1 MKLTHRAAVGHGR
14 QGAGLRRNLVFGL
27 IAGLAL
33 SACAPRET
41 ILPGERLA
49 IRPGL
54 EEPVNRAAPIRL
66 SRQVNHASWS
76 QRAGNARHAIQHP
89 ALGPAPELLWSAPIG
104 QGNDRRHR
112 ITADPVA
119 ADGRIFT
126 LDSRAQVSAVSTSGA
141 PLWSRDLTPASDNPD
156 DASGGGLAVVGG
168 RLYVTTGFGDL
179 LVLDAADGAV
189 IWRQRLDAPAAG
201 APTVADGMVYVT
213 TRDSRG
219 LAIRADDGRVAWQLS
234 GAPSVSGVVGGAAP
248 AVGTP
253 YVIFPYSSAQIVA
266 AFPKGGLQVWKASV
280 AGSRPGRAY
289 AQLKDVTGDPV
300 VRGAVVYAANP
311 SGRTVA
317 VSMRDGELIW
327 SAREGATGPVWVD
340 GGSVFLVSDEA
351 ELVRLDARDGT
362 RVWAV
367 ALPDFVPVRNARRK
381 RDVYAHF
388 GPVLAGGRLWVASG
402 DGRLRG
408 FDPVDGSLDHVTD
421 LPGGA
426 STRPIVVDGVL
437 YLVSADGQLQAFR

>member
-1 MKLTHRAAVGHGR
+1 MNLAHGADAQSRGKRHGLVRYLILASAAALT
-14 QGAGLRRNLVFGL
+14 
-27 IAGLAL
+27 LA
-33 SACAPRET
+33 ACAPRET

-49 IRPGL
+49 IRPAL
-54 EEPVNRAAPIRL
+54 EEPVNRSVPIRL
-66 SRQVNHASWS
+66 ARMVNHSDWP
-76 QRAGNARHAIQHP
+76 QRAGSARHTIQHP
-89 ALGPAPELLWSAPIG
+89 AMNAAPSLQWSVPIG
-104 QGNDRRHR
+104 AGNDRRHR

-119 ADGRIFT
+119 AGGRVFT
-126 LDSRAQVSAVSTSGA
+126 LDSRALVSAVSVSGA
-141 PLWSRDLTPASDNPD
+141 VLWTRDLTPAGDSAD

-179 LVLDAADGAV
+179 FALDASDGSV
-189 IWRQRLDAPAAG
+189 IWRQRLEAPAAG
-201 APTVADGMVYVT
+201 APTIHDGLVYVT

-219 LAIRADDGRVAWQLS
+219 LAIRAEDGRMLWQLS

-248 AVGTP
+248 AVGKP

-266 AFPKGGLQVWKASV
+266 AYPRGGLQVWNASV

-300 VRGAVVYAANP
+300 VRGNVVYAANP

-317 VSMRDGELIW
+317 VRMRNGEHIW
-327 SAREGATGPVWVD
+327 SAREGATGPVWVER
-340 GGSVFLVSDEA
+340 GSVFLVSDEA
-351 ELVRLDARDGT
+351 ELVRLDALNGQRI
-362 RVWAV
+362 WAV
-367 ALPDFVPVRNARRK
+367 GLPAFVPVQNERRK
-381 RDVYAHF
+381 RDVFAHF

-408 FDPVDGSLDHVTD
+408 FDPVDGSLDHSAE

-426 STRPIVVDGVL
+426 STRPIVVDGTM